1 MTYVRAKGKHQ
12 LNGRRT
18 LDRCEVCRFVV
29 GHAWWKWNECAA
41 DELRRVRD
49 DIAVGHRESDRGAAR

>member
-1 MTYVRAKGKHQ
+1 MTHVRAKAKHQ

-18 LDRCEVCRFVV
+18 LDRGEVSRLVV
-29 GHAWWKWNECAA
+29 GRAWRKWNECAA

-49 DIAVGHRESDRGAAR
+49 DVMVGHHESDRWTAR